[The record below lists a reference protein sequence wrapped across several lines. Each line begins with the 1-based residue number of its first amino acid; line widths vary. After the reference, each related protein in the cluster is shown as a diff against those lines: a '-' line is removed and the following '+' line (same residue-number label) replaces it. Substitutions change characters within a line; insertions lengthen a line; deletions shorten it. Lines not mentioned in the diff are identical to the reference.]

1 MGYRKWGNLCGG
13 DGLRNK
19 GEAYV
24 EKDVVWKMGVI
35 CVERDGLWKRRT
47 EREEGWGIENGGV
60 FVERDGKRSW
70 FGF

>member
-24 EKDVVWKMGVI
+24 EKDVVWKMGGI
-35 CVERDGLWKRRT
+35 CVERDGLWKRR
-47 EREEGWGIENGGV
+47 N
-60 FVERDGKRSW
+60 
-70 FGF
+70 